1 MRVLITGANGF
12 IGSHLVQALS
22 AAGHEILACTRN
34 PEDFQRRWPAII
46 AIEADYVADHAVRDW
61 IKRVRDV
68 DVVINAVGIIRENRR
83 QTFDALHTQAPLALF
98 QACQMVGVKRV
109 IQISAL
115 GADDKAFSHYHLSK
129 RSADHFLRRS
139 RLDWTVVMPSIVYGP
154 GAKSMALFTALAAL
168 PVIPLI
174 DNGEQRIQPIH
185 ITDLTKAIVQL
196 VDAPA
201 PICADI
207 EMVGPEAISMKSL
220 YTSLRCWL
228 GLGQGRFLSVPYGM
242 ALRGA
247 GLIGLLGRTPITEE
261 AVQMLRKGNTGEVE
275 PYVKRFGFVPQSM
288 QQALSATP
296 SHQADRWYAGLYF
309 LAPLLRLSIA
319 SLWLFTGLVSTL
331 VFPLQESYNML
342 ARVGIEGAWQP
353 LMLYGAAAVDILLG
367 VATLISYRLNLVGRI
382 QIGVIL
388 LYSGIITLW
397 LPEYW
402 AHPFG
407 SVSKNLPLIVA
418 TLIMI
423 SLEGR
428 K

>member
-1 MRVLITGANGF
+1 
-12 IGSHLVQALS
+12 
-22 AAGHEILACTRN
+22 
-34 PEDFQRRWPAII
+34 
-46 AIEADYVADHAVRDW
+46 
-61 IKRVRDV
+61 
-68 DVVINAVGIIRENRR
+68 
-83 QTFDALHTQAPLALF
+83 
-98 QACQMVGVKRV
+98 
-109 IQISAL
+109 
-115 GADDKAFSHYHLSK
+115 
-129 RSADHFLRRS
+129 
-139 RLDWTVVMPSIVYGP
+139 
-154 GAKSMALFTALAAL
+154 
-168 PVIPLI
+168 
-174 DNGEQRIQPIH
+174 
-185 ITDLTKAIVQL
+185 
-196 VDAPA
+196 
-201 PICADI
+201 
-207 EMVGPEAISMKSL
+207 
-220 YTSLRCWL
+220 
-228 GLGQGRFLSVPYGM
+228 M

-319 SLWLFTGLVSTL
+319 FLWLFTGLVSTL